1 MAFSDIYH
9 KQVGLLMRALPYV
22 AEESCFALKGG
33 TAINLFIRNLP
44 RLSVDIDLTYL
55 PVAERGQSLT
65 DIDAALKRIGE
76 RIREVDN
83 NIHITESAPRSQ
95 NEITKLVVR
104 TKDRVQIKIEV
115 TPVLRGCVYDP
126 VNMSVAQKTEDE
138 FGFAEINVL
147 SFADIYAGKIM
158 AALDRQHPR
167 DLFDVHQLLENEGIT
182 DELRTALI
190 VYLISHD
197 HSPHSLLD
205 PVLRDI
211 SLDFEQNFLSQHFCQ
226 EILTLHNYAHLNHAI
241 DHAGVNAALFRQSC
255 FSALACQFA
264 DRFAHFFELA
274 LEGCARACR
283 CFQERSCSSHIVPR
297 GLPLPN
303 AALHHKSCPA
313 FAVL

>member
-1 MAFSDIYH
+1 MAFSDIYYE
-9 KQVGLLMRALPYV
+9 QVRLLMRTLPYV
-22 AEESCFALKGG
+22 AKESCFALKGG

-55 PVAERGQSLT
+55 PVAERRQSLSG
-65 DIDAALKRIGE
+65 IDAALKNIGKRILD
-76 RIREVDN
+76 IDN
-83 NIHITESAPRSQ
+83 TIHITESAPRTQ

-104 TKDRVQIKIEV
+104 TKERIQIKIEV

-126 VNMSVAQKTEDE
+126 VNMTVAQKTEDE

-190 VYLISHD
+190 IYLISHD

-211 SLDFEQNFLSQHFCQ
+211 SQDFEQNFVGMTTEGINFD
-226 EILTLHNYAHLNHAI
+226 TLLETREKLIIDVVGNMPENHKDFLRSFYCRKPDWNLLGLDGAKNLPAVRWRELNL
-241 DHAGVNAALFRQSC
+241 DKSGEGTC
-255 FSALACQFA
+255 E
-264 DRFAHFFELA
+264 ELLRK
-274 LEGCARACR
+274 LEEVIG
-283 CFQERSCSSHIVPR
+283 S
-297 GLPLPN
+297 
-303 AALHHKSCPA
+303 
-313 FAVL
+313 

>member
-1 MAFSDIYH
+1 MAFSDVYH
-9 KQVGLLMRALPYV
+9 NQVRLLMRTLPYV

-55 PVAERGQSLT
+55 PVAERGQSLL
-65 DIDAALKRIGE
+65 DIDTALKNIGKRIL
-76 RIREVDN
+76 EVDN
-83 NIHITESAPRSQ
+83 TIHITESAPRSQ

-126 VNMSVAQKTEDE
+126 VNMIVAQKTEE
-138 FGFAEINVL
+138 AFGFAEINVL

-167 DLFDVHQLLENEGIT
+167 DLFDVHQLLEKEGIT

-190 VYLISHD
+190 IYLISHD

-211 SLDFEQNFLSQHFCQ
+211 SQDFEQNFVGMTTERIELD
-226 EILTLHNYAHLNHAI
+226 TLLEAREKLIADVVENMPDSHKEFLRSFYRRKPDWKLLGI
-241 DHAGVNAALFRQSC
+241 DGAENLPAVRWREFNLDKSGDGTC
-255 FSALACQFA
+255 E
-264 DRFAHFFELA
+264 ELLRK
-274 LEGCARACR
+274 LEEVIG
-283 CFQERSCSSHIVPR
+283 S
-297 GLPLPN
+297 
-303 AALHHKSCPA
+303 
-313 FAVL
+313 

>member
-1 MAFSDIYH
+1 MAFSDVYRH
-9 KQVGLLMRALPYV
+9 QVSLLMRALPYV

-55 PVAERGQSLT
+55 PVAERGQSLL
-65 DIDAALKRIGE
+65 DIDTALKNIGAH
-76 RIREVDN
+76 ILEVDN
-83 NIHITESAPRSQ
+83 TIHITESAPRSQ
-95 NEITKLVVR
+95 KEITKLVVR

-126 VNMSVAQKTEDE
+126 VNMTVAQKTEDE

-197 HSPHSLLD
+197 HSPHSLLA

-211 SLDFEQNFLSQHFCQ
+211 SQDFEQNFVGMTTEAIMLD
-226 EILTLHNYAHLNHAI
+226 TLLEAREKLITDVVVNMPDNHKEFLRSFYRRKPDWKLLGIDGVENLPAVRWRELNL
-241 DHAGVNAALFRQSC
+241 DKSGDGTCEKLLRK
-255 FSALACQFA
+255 
-264 DRFAHFFELA
+264 
-274 LEGCARACR
+274 LE
-283 CFQERSCSSHIVPR
+283 
-297 GLPLPN
+297 
-303 AALHHKSCPA
+303 
-313 FAVL
+313 AVITL